1 LERRELRLVK
11 ADVCGF
17 FFGAVAADEEDEV
30 DAPNVERLADE
41 DEEEEEKSDAVV
53 GRVEEDDDEEE
64 EEKREAVVEGRE

>member
-1 LERRELRLVK
+1 MK

-30 DAPNVERLADE
+30 DAPNVARLADE

-53 GRVEEDDDEEE
+53 GRVEEDDDDEE